1 MVVFSS
7 MSAAGTRLNNLTGI
21 AAILR
26 FNLPQ
31 LDDMV
36 EADEGDLDSDEES
49 FGRSS
54 GQKESDD
61 AMIEESKDSEE
72 QELKESEPG
81 FLDDVYGLMGGFDG

>member
-1 MVVFSS
+1 MLHDKALRQGINVVVFSS

-36 EADEGDLDSDEES
+36 EADEGDLDSDDES
-49 FGRSS
+49 NGRISE
-54 GQKESDD
+54 QKESDD
-61 AMIEESKDSEE
+61 VTIEESKGSE
-72 QELKESEPG
+72 
-81 FLDDVYGLMGGFDG
+81 D

>member
-36 EADEGDLDSDEES
+36 EADEGDLESDEES
-49 FGRSS
+49 
-54 GQKESDD
+54 
-61 AMIEESKDSEE
+61 
-72 QELKESEPG
+72 
-81 FLDDVYGLMGGFDG
+81 